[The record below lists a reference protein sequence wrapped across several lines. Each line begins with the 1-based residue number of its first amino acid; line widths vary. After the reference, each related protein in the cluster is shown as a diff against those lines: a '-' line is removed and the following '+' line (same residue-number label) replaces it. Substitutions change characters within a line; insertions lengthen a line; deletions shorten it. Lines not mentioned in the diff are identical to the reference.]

1 MLASNQS
8 YKRAPERVAGP
19 LVLGAI
25 SACVLWSVAAAR
37 LDGAPRATRAQA
49 AAVGSGGAT
58 TGIATFYADD
68 FNGRPMADGA
78 AFDMDD
84 PTTTAANAWP
94 LGTRLR
100 LRRLPGSPW
109 DATLTPAE
117 RTRFFNRSIEVV
129 VRDRG
134 AFTHALDL
142 SRAAFA
148 QLGRPDEGVIH
159 ISIEPIGATEH

>member
-8 YKRAPERVAGP
+8 HKRAPERVAGP

-25 SACVLWSVAAAR
+25 SACVLWSVVAAKHSGAPQPTRAEAAAA
-37 LDGAPRATRAQA
+37 G
-49 AAVGSGGAT
+49 GGAAI

-68 FNGRPMADGA
+68 FNGRPMADGVP
-78 AFDMDD
+78 FNMDD

-109 DATLTPAE
+109 DATLTAAE
-117 RTRFFNRSIEVV
+117 RARFFNRSIEVI

-148 QLGRPDEGVIH
+148 QLGRPDEGLIH
-159 ISIEPIGATEH
+159 VSIEPEGAVKH